1 VAWLVL
7 VLAGLVEIVWALAL
21 KASDGLSRP
30 WPTALFVAAVA
41 ASLGLLA
48 IALRSLPVG
57 TAYAVWTGI
66 GAIGAALA
74 GIAIYGEA
82 VTPLRLI
89 AIAFVATG
97 IVMLASTS

>member
-1 VAWLVL
+1 
-7 VLAGLVEIVWALAL
+7 
-21 KASDGLSRP
+21 
-30 WPTALFVAAVA
+30 
-41 ASLGLLA
+41 
-48 IALRSLPVG
+48 LPVG